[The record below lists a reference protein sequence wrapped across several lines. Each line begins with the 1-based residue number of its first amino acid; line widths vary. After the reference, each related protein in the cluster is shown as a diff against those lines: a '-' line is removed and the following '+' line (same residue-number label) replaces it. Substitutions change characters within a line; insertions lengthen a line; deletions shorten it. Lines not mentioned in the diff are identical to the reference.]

1 MSDFVRKRERHEETE
16 VYLGLLSI
24 GAPIVGNLKARK
36 TNRL

>member
-1 MSDFVRKRERHEETE
+1 MSDSVRKRERHKEIE

-24 GAPIVGNLKARK
+24 GLPIVGNLKAHK